1 MKKCLIIV
9 SQISK
14 VKLMDSGTALFKA
27 GSRGEAC
34 QKLKAV
40 LLKDGGTIY
49 EEDERLVL
57 DFSTGRYWQ
66 FIQARLEETSIP
78 GTWAAV
84 LRTGDAPKLPFDLP
98 SKKAVSLTKDILK
111 ALAE

>member
-1 MKKCLIIV
+1 M

-14 VKLMDSGTALFKA
+14 VKLMDSGMALFKA
-27 GSRGEAC
+27 SSRGEAE
-34 QKLKAV
+34 QKLKAA
-40 LLKDGGTIY
+40 LLADGGTIY
-49 EEDERLVL
+49 EEDSCLVL

-66 FIQARLEETSIP
+66 FIQARLEDTSIP

-98 SKKAVSLTKDILK
+98 SKKAVSLTRDILK
-111 ALAE
+111 ALSE

>member
-1 MKKCLIIV
+1 M

-27 GSRGEAC
+27 GNRGEAD
-34 QKLKAV
+34 QKLKAA
-40 LLKDGGTIY
+40 LLIGGGTID
-49 EEDERLVL
+49 EEGDCLVL

-98 SKKAVSLTKDILK
+98 SKKAVSLTRDILK

>member
-1 MKKCLIIV
+1 M
-9 SQISK
+9 SQINK

-27 GSRGEAC
+27 GSRGEAD
-34 QKLKAV
+34 QKLRAA
-40 LLKDGGTIY
+40 LLKDGGTIS
-49 EEDERLVL
+49 EEDSCLVL

-98 SKKAVSLTKDILK
+98 SKKAVSLTRDILK
-111 ALAE
+111 ALSE

>member
-1 MKKCLIIV
+1 M
-9 SQISK
+9 SQINK

-27 GSRGEAC
+27 SSRGEAE
-34 QKLKAV
+34 QKLKAA
-40 LLKDGGTIY
+40 LLADGGTIY
-49 EEDERLVL
+49 EEDSCLVL

-66 FIQARLEETSIP
+66 FIQARLEDTSIP

-98 SKKAVSLTKDILK
+98 SKKAVSLTRDILK
-111 ALAE
+111 ALSE

>member
-1 MKKCLIIV
+1 
-9 SQISK
+9 
-14 VKLMDSGTALFKA
+14 MDSGTALFKA
-27 GSRGEAC
+27 GSREEAC

-40 LLKDGGTIY
+40 LLKDGGPAVY
-49 EEDERLVL
+49 EEDERVVL
-57 DFSTGRYWQ
+57 DFSTLRYWQ

>member
-1 MKKCLIIV
+1 
-9 SQISK
+9 
-14 VKLMDSGTALFKA
+14 MDSGTALFKA

-40 LLKDGGTIY
+40 LLKDGGPAVY
-49 EEDERLVL
+49 EEDERVVL
-57 DFSTGRYWQ
+57 DFSTLRYWQ

>member
-1 MKKCLIIV
+1 M

-27 GSRGEAC
+27 GSRGEAD
-34 QKLKAV
+34 QKLRAV
-40 LLKDGGTIY
+40 LLKDGGTIC
-49 EEDERLVL
+49 EEDSCLVL

-98 SKKAVSLTKDILK
+98 SKKAVSLTRDILK